1 MLSWLIIRTTT
12 KGVKVMITK
21 RRPTHPG
28 LVFNEDVL
36 KPLGITITEASKHLG
51 VSRKTLSELVNGR
64 VALSPDMA
72 IRIGKAT
79 DTTPE
84 SWLQMQGKL
93 DLWIAGQREY
103 KINALKAA

>member
-1 MLSWLIIRTTT
+1 
-12 KGVKVMITK
+12 MIT
-21 RRPTHPG
+21 RRKPTHPG
-28 LVFNEDVL
+28 VVFSEDVL
-36 KPLGITITEASKHLG
+36 KPLGITITDASKHLG
-51 VSRKTLSELVNGR
+51 VSRKALSELVNGR

-93 DLWIAGQREY
+93 DLWTAGQKNH
-103 KINALKAA
+103 KITILKAA